1 MAKNSNYF
9 IKFDLIIL
17 SVLKD
22 KDRYAYEITK
32 YVTEVTDG
40 RIVPKQGTMYPFIYK
55 LLENEYISSYQEI
68 AGNKIR
74 IYYHLEDK
82 GREYLEKE
90 LENYYALVRSLD
102 KLFGGKKSWRTV
114 KNI

>member
-17 SVLKD
+17 SVLQD

-32 YVTEVTDG
+32 YVKETTNDL
-40 RIVPKQGTMYPFIYK
+40 IIPKQGTMYPFIYK
-55 LLENEYISSYQEI
+55 LLDNEYISSYQEI
-68 AGNKIR
+68 VGNKIR

-82 GREYLEKE
+82 GKEYLRQE
-90 LENYYALVRSLD
+90 LENYYGLVEALN
-102 KLFGGKKSWRTV
+102 KLFKGEQ
-114 KNI
+114 NE

>member
-9 IKFDLIIL
+9 IKFDLIVL

-32 YVTEVTDG
+32 YVTEVTER

-55 LLENEYISSYQEI
+55 LLEKQYISSYQKI
-68 AGNKIR
+68 VNNKIR

-82 GREYLEKE
+82 GREYLENE
-90 LENYYALVRSLD
+90 LENYYALVRALD
-102 KLFGGKKSWRTV
+102 KLLGVHNHDGE
-114 KNI
+114 

>member
-1 MAKNSNYF
+1 MAKNTNYF

-17 SVLKD
+17 SVLQD

-32 YVTEVTDG
+32 YVKEQTNG
-40 RIVPKQGTMYPFIYK
+40 LIVPKQGTMYPFIYK

-68 AGNKIR
+68 VGNKVR

-82 GREYLEKE
+82 GKEYLKYE
-90 LENYYALVRSLD
+90 LQNYYNLVEVLD
-102 KLFGGKKSWRTV
+102 KLFKGEKK
-114 KNI
+114 NA